1 MGHGGFPPEPCRTL
15 PGGSALPFCC
25 QPPEGLAAHLLTTG
39 HLVGKDAS
47 CLADFD
53 GVAPLREQRAWL
65 PLSPQPACSG
75 ASSGL
80 CSLSQVLED
89 WDDVRTVALHP
100 APPGGEVTGCGE
112 ARHHFHCQRLVASL
126 LHGMRAVGFWQ
137 RKVVLHQYDA
147 LWCWLGTQMG
157 LFADVCTKTMG

>member
-47 CLADFD
+47 CSADFD

-89 WDDVRTVALHP
+89 WDDVRTVALFILPHQEGKSQGVVK
-100 APPGGEVTGCGE
+100 PGIISIVRGWWHRC
-112 ARHHFHCQRLVASL
+112 C
-126 LHGMRAVGFWQ
+126 
-137 RKVVLHQYDA
+137 
-147 LWCWLGTQMG
+147 MG
-157 LFADVCTKTMG
+157 